1 MRRFVEVFLKEEDLL
16 QLHNLLAPLQ
26 PVTDRITLL
35 TFPMTV
41 AVLVDMQ
48 VISVM
53 RTNGK
58 IAMYNFKRR
67 TAEMLLFSQVCI
79 HKIHITIALTLCITL

>member
-1 MRRFVEVFLKEEDLL
+1 MAVFLKDEDLL
-16 QLHNLLAPLQ
+16 HLHNLLAPLQ
-26 PVTDRITLL
+26 PVTGRITLL
-35 TFPMTV
+35 AFPMMA

-58 IAMYNFKRR
+58 IPTCNHKRR
-67 TAEMLLFSQVCI
+67 NAEMLLFSQVCI
-79 HKIHITIALTLCITL
+79 QKCILPLHLFSIL